1 MRHAPVVSVSV
12 VCTTA
17 PSSSRSTRAPRTGSS
32 LGSRTAFEFA
42 SMKSAPDST
51 TQRGAKPKSNVALA
65 PNVSVDTT
73 TTLAA
78 TGDAASLAD

>member
-1 MRHAPVVSVSV
+1 
-12 VCTTA
+12 
-17 PSSSRSTRAPRTGSS
+17 
-32 LGSRTAFEFA
+32 
-42 SMKSAPDST
+42 
-51 TQRGAKPKSNVALA
+51 LA

>member
-1 MRHAPVVSVSV
+1 
-12 VCTTA
+12 
-17 PSSSRSTRAPRTGSS
+17 
-32 LGSRTAFEFA
+32 
-42 SMKSAPDST
+42 MKSAPDST